1 MFGDF
6 VWVGDFVV
14 NKVYFFGGL
23 GPREVPDG
31 LDAKPVELEDLASI
45 FGLSLEF
52 GLSIFFGNILVFCL
66 GNLKFF

>member
-1 MFGDF
+1 MLGDF
-6 VWVGDFVV
+6 VRVGDFVV
-14 NKVYFFGGL
+14 NKVNFFGGL